1 MKERLRDKTR
11 DELTLALNALSITCH
26 AMAERVSDRRR
37 RSRILGS
44 NRSQGIIDVQE
55 GPIRWVNCLKRDGS
69 QYSPPQWWTVFG
81 IPDERP
87 FSEQRAVKVKT
98 VRSKSF
104 PLFGK
109 VVDVTWQGEDY
120 ATRLISF
127 LANDPAIKSF
137 VKKTGD
143 VEIESHAGEF
153 QGWTVQVNGKF
164 SPTQQSW
171 DIVQK
176 IADSLLSSPQ
186 P

>member
-11 DELTLALNALSITCH
+11 DELTLALNALGIKAT
-26 AMAERVSDRRR
+26 MAERERPEEK
-37 RSRILGS
+37 IQNAWT

-55 GPIRWVNCLKRDGS
+55 GPIRWVNCLKQDGS

-81 IPDERP
+81 IPDERL
-87 FSEQRAVKVKT
+87 FMEQRAVKIKT
-98 VRSKSF
+98 ARSKSF

-109 VVDVTWQGEDY
+109 VVNVTWKGEDR
-120 ATRLISF
+120 ATRLISV
-127 LANDPAIKSF
+127 LANDPAVKSF

-153 QGWTVQVNGKF
+153 HGWSVQVNGKF
-164 SPTQQSW
+164 SPTQQNW
-171 DIVQK
+171 DIVRR
-176 IADSLLSSPQ
+176 IAEHLLSCPQ

>member
-11 DELTLALNALSITCH
+11 DELTLALHALGIDAT
-26 AMAERVSDRRR
+26 MAERERPEEK
-37 RSRILGS
+37 IQNAWT

-55 GPIRWVNCLKRDGS
+55 GSIRWVNCLKQDGS

-81 IPDERP
+81 LPDERP
-87 FSEQRAVKVKT
+87 FSEQRAVKIKI

-120 ATRLISF
+120 ATRLISV
-127 LANDPAIKSF
+127 LANDPAVKSF

-143 VEIESHAGEF
+143 VEIESHAEGF
-153 QGWTVQVNGKF
+153 QGWSVQVNGKF
-164 SPTQQSW
+164 SPTQQNW
-171 DIVQK
+171 DMVQR
-176 IADSLLSSPQ
+176 IAERLLSCPQ

>member
-11 DELTLALNALSITCH
+11 DELTLALNALSIKATL
-26 AMAERVSDRRR
+26 AERERPEEK
-37 RSRILGS
+37 IQNAWS

-55 GPIRWVNCLKRDGS
+55 GPIRWINCLKHDGS

-81 IPDERP
+81 LPDERP
-87 FSEQRAVKVKT
+87 FSEQRAVKIKT

-120 ATRLISF
+120 ATRLISV

-153 QGWTVQVNGKF
+153 QGWSVQVYGKF
-164 SPTQQSW
+164 AARQQDW
-171 DIVQK
+171 DMVQK
-176 IADSLLSSPQ
+176 IADRLLSSPQ

>member
-11 DELTLALNALSITCH
+11 DELTLALNALGIKATL
-26 AMAERVSDRRR
+26 AERERPEEK
-37 RSRILGS
+37 IQNAWS

-55 GPIRWVNCLKRDGS
+55 GPIRWVNCLKQDGS

-81 IPDERP
+81 IPDERS
-87 FSEQRAVKVKT
+87 FSEQRAVKIKT

-109 VVDVTWQGEDY
+109 VVDVTWQGEDH
-120 ATRLISF
+120 ATRLISV

-153 QGWTVQVNGKF
+153 QGWSVQVSGKF

-176 IADSLLSSPQ
+176 IADRLLSSPQ